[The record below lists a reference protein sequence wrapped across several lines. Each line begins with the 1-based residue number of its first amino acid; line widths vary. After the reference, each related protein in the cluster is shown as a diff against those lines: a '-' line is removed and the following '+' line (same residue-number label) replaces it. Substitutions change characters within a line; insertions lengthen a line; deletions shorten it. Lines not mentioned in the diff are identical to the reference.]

1 MARDLSEITDDYCRD
16 NYGHT
21 NWGYLDTYT
30 KEELADKSKYD
41 IEYGKVFWYVETRK
55 EVERCQNM
63 YLVVYTSYIDM
74 FSEATRDEY
83 IVVESLEHA
92 REIYEDLITKEK
104 TTIASICIPIE
115 STDYSNPGD
124 QHDG

>member
-1 MARDLSEITDDYCRD
+1 
-16 NYGHT
+16 
-21 NWGYLDTYT
+21 
-30 KEELADKSKYD
+30 
-41 IEYGKVFWYVETRK
+41 
-55 EVERCQNM
+55 M

-104 TTIASICIPIE
+104 TTIASICIPIQ